1 MNAYVNRPPTPV
13 SFISSRDREDIDDED
28 GIQIKARN
36 RTNQMGQEE
45 NDEHQH
51 HLSTAFRNERYV
63 DKRTDEE
70 FCNQISSMFRHYC
83 CNKYGA
89 IFGSF
94 ILGCVLTAVLTFQ
107 YVLGLILLGAFSFLA
122 TIYLCWFCVMKNGH
136 YCCNKF
142 GACLGIFGALL
153 FVCSLSFAILW
164 YNRYPF
170 GTYGMKLA
178 PGIIGVVG
186 MIGGLG
192 FVTMYLC
199 WMSMNK
205 NSHSLPA
212 TDA

>member
-1 MNAYVNRPPTPV
+1 MNTRVNRPPTPI
-13 SFISSRDREDIDDED
+13 SFISSQDREDIDDDD
-28 GIQIKARN
+28 GIQIETRN
-36 RTNQMGQEE
+36 RTNQTGQVE

-51 HLSTAFRNERYV
+51 YLRTAFRNERRV

-70 FCNQISSMFRHYC
+70 FCSPISSMIRHYLS
-83 CNKYGA
+83 NKYGA

-94 ILGCVLTAVLTFQ
+94 ILGCVLTAVLIFQ
-107 YVLGLILLGAFSFLA
+107 YILGIILLGAFGFLA

-136 YCCNKF
+136 YCCTKF
-142 GACLGIFGALL
+142 GVCLGIFGALI

-164 YNRYPF
+164 YNRYPI

-178 PGIIGVVG
+178 PGIVGVVG

-192 FVTMYLC
+192 LVTMYLC

-205 NSHSLPA
+205 NTPSLPVTYA
-212 TDA
+212 

>member
-1 MNAYVNRPPTPV
+1 MNARVNRPPTPISV
-13 SFISSRDREDIDDED
+13 ISSRSREDIDAED
-28 GIQIKARN
+28 RIQIVTRN
-36 RTNQMGQEE
+36 RTSQIEHEE

-51 HLSTAFRNERYV
+51 HLRTAFRNERYV

-70 FCNQISSMFRHYC
+70 FCSQISSMIRHYC

-94 ILGCVLTAVLTFQ
+94 ILGCVLTVVLTFQ
-107 YVLGLILLGAFSFLA
+107 YILGLTLLGAFGFLA
-122 TIYLCWFCVMKNGH
+122 TIYLCWFCVIKNGH

-142 GACLGIFGALL
+142 GVCSGIFGALL
-153 FVCSLSFAILW
+153 FVCSLSFAVLW

-170 GTYGMKLA
+170 GTYGRKLA
-178 PGIIGVVG
+178 PGIIGIVG

-192 FVTMYLC
+192 LVTMYLC

-205 NSHSLPA
+205 NSSSLPV

>member
-1 MNAYVNRPPTPV
+1 MNAYVNRPLTPV

-28 GIQIKARN
+28 GIQIEARN
-36 RTNQMGQEE
+36 RTNQMGQED

-51 HLSTAFRNERYV
+51 HLRTAFRNEQRV

-70 FCNQISSMFRHYC
+70 FFSQISSMIRHYC
-83 CNKYGA
+83 YNKYGA

-94 ILGCVLTAVLTFQ
+94 ILGCVLTAVLIFE
-107 YVLGLILLGAFSFLA
+107 YILGLILLGAFGFLA
-122 TIYLCWFCVMKNGH
+122 AIYLCWFCVMKNGH

-153 FVCSLSFAILW
+153 FICSLSFAILW

-170 GTYGMKLA
+170 GTYGRKLV
-178 PGIIGVVG
+178 PGIIGIVG
-186 MIGGLG
+186 MIGGLAL
-192 FVTMYLC
+192 VNMYLC
-199 WMSMNK
+199 WMSMIK
-205 NSHSLPA
+205 NSPSLPV